1 MSVSL
6 WQTILTMLLT
16 YNMCLK
22 SMLFAH
28 NYLSVAQFQTLL
40 RQEDLIWAA
49 ERSERPDPHSSL
61 PGGFWATAGIF
72 CLAFESKRCY
82 PLLSIFLSWVLLA
95 WDMPNIINRACCDNI
110 VLLYTFLVV

>member
-1 MSVSL
+1 MVIPIGCKTNVNDSGDHTADLWSCGGGEAVRGIMSVSL

-40 RQEDLIWAA
+40 RQEDLIWAS
-49 ERSERPDPHSSL
+49 ESSERPDPHSSL

-72 CLAFESKRCY
+72 CLAFE
-82 PLLSIFLSWVLLA
+82 
-95 WDMPNIINRACCDNI
+95 
-110 VLLYTFLVV
+110 